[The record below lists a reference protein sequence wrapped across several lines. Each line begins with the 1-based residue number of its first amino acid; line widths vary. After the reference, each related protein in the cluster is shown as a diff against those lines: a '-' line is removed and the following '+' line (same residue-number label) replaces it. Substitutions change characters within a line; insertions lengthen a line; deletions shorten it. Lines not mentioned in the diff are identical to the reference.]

1 MTLDYDKA
9 SKILTPVNGEY
20 TFKVKSGHGFPFHY
34 QVTVIVN
41 IVPGA

>member
-1 MTLDYDKA
+1 MTLDKDEA

-34 QVTVIVN
+34 QVTDIVK